1 LENDSSKNADK
12 IEDGTISIQKQI
24 LKQHDF
30 REKKSNDGRV
40 RERESSITVKQQPED
55 RCSSQI
61 GFSKHTH

>member
-30 REKKSNDGRV
+30 REKRSNNG
-40 RERESSITVKQQPED
+40 RERIEE
-55 RCSSQI
+55 RREEREG
-61 GFSKHTH
+61 GFYNC